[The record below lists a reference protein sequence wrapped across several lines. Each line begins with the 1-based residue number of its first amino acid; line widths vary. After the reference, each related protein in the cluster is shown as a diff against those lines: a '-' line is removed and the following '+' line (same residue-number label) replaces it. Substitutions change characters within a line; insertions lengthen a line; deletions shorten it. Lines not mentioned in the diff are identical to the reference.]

1 MTTYEEAKANGN
13 LTLLN
18 NKDLSK
24 EFIKFETNYS
34 FYSEIQSQA
43 MDSYFKGPIW
53 ELKKSIGSSIVNTI
67 KEQHDFHI
75 KIIKK
80 LHKVGVTFICGT
92 DAGISITIPGFS
104 IHQELSFYKE
114 AGLSNYEVLKTATV
128 NASKTHAIMNNM
140 GTVEVGKIAN
150 LILIDQNPLL
160 DLSALKKPRSV
171 FVNGRKLSRETLD
184 NFENKAK
191 DRNNLIASALRYAEN
206 WIIEK

>member
-1 MTTYEEAKANGN
+1 M
-13 LTLLN
+13 LTLYSPTLTVYN
-18 NKDLSK
+18 NIYQMLIDDYILEDVQLQFMNPLIRKVETKAQFERWYTSK
-24 EFIKFETNYS
+24 LR
-34 FYSEIQSQA
+34 
-43 MDSYFKGPIW
+43 D
-53 ELKKSIGSSIVNTI
+53 SSIVNTI
-67 KEQHDFHI
+67 KEQHYFHI

-104 IHQELSFYKE
+104 IHQELAFYKE
-114 AGLSNYEVLKTATV
+114 VGLSNYEVLKTATV